1 MLLLKKVIILKSF
14 FNYYDDQIS
23 SHYARDINPEPSNFK
38 THTHERCELYGFLE
52 GKGTYKIEGTQ
63 YTLEKGDILI
73 MRPAESHYIDLNG
86 SYPYTRFVINFPID
100 IFDSIDESR
109 FLVSAYTERTN
120 GQFNLYRSTDFKNGS
135 YEFYFRNMF
144 APSEN
149 RRLQLISN
157 LMPLLNEISAAFR
170 EKRDESISESEE
182 YKIVSYINRN
192 LFKQITLDDICR
204 EFFISKPQ
212 LCRSFK
218 AATGST
224 VWNYI
229 TAKRLVTAKNMIQSG
244 QSPTKVFSECGF
256 SDYSSFYRAYIKKH
270 GVSPAQTHQS
280 ER

>member
-1 MLLLKKVIILKSF
+1 MIKLKDF
-14 FNYYDDQIS
+14 FKYLDGQIS
-23 SHYARDINPEPSNFK
+23 AHYARDINPDPSEFK
-38 THTHERCELYGFLE
+38 MHTHERCELYGFLG
-52 GKGTYKIEGTQ
+52 GKGIYKIEGTKYILQ
-63 YTLEKGDILI
+63 KGDILI
-73 MRPAESHYIDLNG
+73 MKPAESHYIEVDKG
-86 SYPYTRFVINFPID
+86 YPYTRFVINFPVD
-100 IFDSIDESR
+100 IFEGIDKSGA
-109 FLVSAYTERTN
+109 LVSAYTHREN

>member
-23 SHYARDINPEPSNFK
+23 SHYARDINPDPSEFK
-38 THTHERCELYGFLE
+38 MHTHERCELYGFLG
-52 GKGTYKIEGTQ
+52 GKGIYKIEGTKYILQ
-63 YTLEKGDILI
+63 KGDILI
-73 MRPAESHYIDLNG
+73 MKPAESHYIEVDKG
-86 SYPYTRFVINFPID
+86 YPYTRFVINFPID

-120 GQFNLYRSTDFKNGS
+120 GQFNLYRSTDFKSSS
-135 YEFYFRNMF
+135 YEFYFKNMF

-149 RRLQLISN
+149 SRLQLISN

>member
-1 MLLLKKVIILKSF
+1 MIKLKDF
-14 FNYYDDQIS
+14 FKYLDGQIS
-23 SHYARDINPEPSNFK
+23 AHYARDINPDPSEFK
-38 THTHERCELYGFLE
+38 MHTHERCELYGFLD
-52 GKGTYKIEGTQ
+52 GKGIYKIEGTKYILQ
-63 YTLEKGDILI
+63 KGDILI
-73 MRPAESHYIDLNG
+73 MKPAESHYIEVDKG
-86 SYPYTRFVINFPID
+86 YPYTRFVINFPVD
-100 IFDSIDESR
+100 IFEGIDKSGA
-109 FLVSAYTERTN
+109 LVSAYTQREN

-135 YEFYFRNMF
+135 YEFYFKNMF

>member
-38 THTHERCELYGFLE
+38 AHTHERYELYGFLE
-52 GKGTYKIEGTQ
+52 GIGTYKIEGTQ

-120 GQFNLYRSTDFKNGS
+120 GQFNLYRSTDFKSSS
-135 YEFYFRNMF
+135 YEFYFRNMLL
-144 APSEN
+144 PSEN
-149 RRLQLISN
+149 RRMQLISN
-157 LMPLLNEISAAFR
+157 LIPLLNEISTAFK
-170 EKRDESISESEE
+170 EKRDGTVSETNE

-229 TAKRLVTAKNMIQSG
+229 TAKRLVTKKNMIQSG

>member
-14 FNYYDDQIS
+14 FNYYDGQIS
-23 SHYARDINPEPSNFK
+23 SHYARDINPDPSEFK
-38 THTHERCELYGFLE
+38 MHTHERCELYGFLE

-120 GQFNLYRSTDFKNGS
+120 GQFNLYRSTDFKSSS

-229 TAKRLVTAKNMIQSG
+229 TAKRLVAAKNMIQSG
-244 QSPTKVFSECGF
+244 QPPTKVFSECGF

-270 GVSPAQTHQS
+270 GVTPAQTHQS
-280 ER
+280 DR

>member
-1 MLLLKKVIILKSF
+1 MIKLKDF
-14 FNYYDDQIS
+14 FKYLDGQIS
-23 SHYARDINPEPSNFK
+23 VHYARDINPDPSEFK
-38 THTHERCELYGFLE
+38 MHTHERCELYGFLG
-52 GKGTYKIEGTQ
+52 GKGIYKIEGTKYILQ
-63 YTLEKGDILI
+63 KGDILI
-73 MRPAESHYIDLNG
+73 MKPAESHYIEVDKG
-86 SYPYTRFVINFPID
+86 YPYTRFVINFPVD
-100 IFDSIDESR
+100 IFEGIDKSGA
-109 FLVSAYTERTN
+109 LVSAYTQREN

-135 YEFYFRNMF
+135 YEFYFRNMLL
-144 APSEN
+144 PSEN
-149 RRLQLISN
+149 RRMQLISN
-157 LMPLLNEISAAFR
+157 LIPLLNEISTAFKA
-170 EKRDESISESEE
+170 KRDGTVSETNE

-270 GVSPAQTHQS
+270 GVSPAQTHQP

>member
-1 MLLLKKVIILKSF
+1 MKDF
-14 FNYYDDQIS
+14 FKYLDGQIS
-23 SHYARDINPEPSNFK
+23 AHYARDINPDPSEFK
-38 THTHERCELYGFLE
+38 MHTHERCELYGFLG
-52 GKGTYKIEGTQ
+52 GKGIYKIEGTKYILQ
-63 YTLEKGDILI
+63 KGDILI
-73 MRPAESHYIDLNG
+73 MKPAESHYIEVDKA
-86 SYPYTRFVINFPID
+86 YPYTRFVINFPVD
-100 IFDSIDESR
+100 IFEGIDKSGA
-109 FLVSAYTERTN
+109 LVSAYTQREN

-135 YEFYFRNMF
+135 YEFYFKNMF

>member
-1 MLLLKKVIILKSF
+1 MKDF
-14 FNYYDDQIS
+14 FKYLDGQIS
-23 SHYARDINPEPSNFK
+23 AHYARDINPDPSEFK
-38 THTHERCELYGFLE
+38 MHTHERCELYGFLG
-52 GKGTYKIEGTQ
+52 GKGIYKIEGTKYILQ
-63 YTLEKGDILI
+63 KGDILI
-73 MRPAESHYIDLNG
+73 MKPAESHYIEVDKA
-86 SYPYTRFVINFPID
+86 YPYTRFVINFPVD
-100 IFDSIDESR
+100 IFEGIDKSGA
-109 FLVSAYTERTN
+109 LVSAYTQREN
-120 GQFNLYRSTDFKNGS
+120 GQFNLYRSTDFKNSS

-170 EKRDESISESEE
+170 EKRDESVSESEE

-270 GVSPAQTHQS
+270 GISPAQTHQS

>member
-1 MLLLKKVIILKSF
+1 MIKLKDF
-14 FNYYDDQIS
+14 FKYLDGQIS
-23 SHYARDINPEPSNFK
+23 AHYARDINPDPSEFK
-38 THTHERCELYGFLE
+38 MHTHERCELYGFLG
-52 GKGTYKIEGTQ
+52 GKGIYKIEGTKYILQ
-63 YTLEKGDILI
+63 KGDILI
-73 MRPAESHYIDLNG
+73 MKPAESHYIEVDKG
-86 SYPYTRFVINFPID
+86 YPYTRFVINFPVD
-100 IFDSIDESR
+100 IFEGIDKSGA
-109 FLVSAYTERTN
+109 LVSAYTQREN

-135 YEFYFRNMF
+135 YEFYFKNMF

>member
-1 MLLLKKVIILKSF
+1 MIKLKDF
-14 FNYYDDQIS
+14 FKYLDGQIS
-23 SHYARDINPEPSNFK
+23 AHYARDINPDPSEFK
-38 THTHERCELYGFLE
+38 MHTHERCELYGFLG
-52 GKGTYKIEGTQ
+52 GKGIYKIEGTKYILQ
-63 YTLEKGDILI
+63 KGDILI
-73 MRPAESHYIDLNG
+73 MKPAESHYIEVDKA
-86 SYPYTRFVINFPID
+86 YPYTRFVINFPAD
-100 IFDSIDESR
+100 IFESIDKSGVI
-109 FLVSAYTERTN
+109 VSAYTQREN
-120 GQFNLYRSTDFKNGS
+120 GQFNLYRSTDFKNSS

-170 EKRDESISESEE
+170 EKRDESVSESDE
-182 YKIVSYINRN
+182 YKIISYINRN

-229 TAKRLVTAKNMIQSG
+229 TAKRLVTAKHMIQSG